1 MENNHEVSL
10 VSIQLRIADDFLR
23 DVLSIAIEGGV
34 NYWAR
39 VKVLES
45 VKTLGAAVVPE
56 SVKGSYDEP
65 VTVLLIEKEPS
76 TAEGVLEKRVGL
88 PELRAACVRLLE
100 RKEPTKGLPHQRYGD
115 NLFTA
120 IAADDACNID
130 ADDADVLVQLAAF
143 GEVVYG

>member
-1 MENNHEVSL
+1 MENGHEVSL
-10 VSIQLRIADDFLR
+10 VSIQLRITDDFLR

-39 VKVLES
+39 VKLLET
-45 VKTLGAAVVPE
+45 VKVGD
-56 SVKGSYDEP
+56 YDEP

-76 TAEGVLEKRVGL
+76 TAEDVMEKQVGL

-115 NLFTA
+115 SLFTA

-130 ADDADVLVQLAAF
+130 ADEADVLVQLAAF